1 MATIRHYPFVS
12 HVRGQATSWTL
23 YWKGGRLRRSGRGLA
38 FYFRSLAANLAEVPL
53 DDRDLTF
60 LFHGRSSDFQDVV
73 IQGVITYRVD
83 NPEAIANRVDFSLD
97 LKSGAYARTPLEQLA
112 DRFTQLA
119 QQHVWTIVTRTSLA
133 DLLKNGVEQVRAAI
147 VAGLAAD
154 AGLKE
159 MGLVVVS
166 VRVSTMQPDAEVEKA
181 LQTPTREL
189 IQQQADEAT
198 FSRRALAVEKERA
211 IAENE
216 LQNRIELSRRQAQL
230 VDQEGLNARREAE
243 EQAAAA
249 KIAAEGTAER
259 ARIESSA
266 QADVIRAIE
275 GERVAIEKE
284 RVAAYAA
291 VPREVLV
298 ALAAREFAEK
308 IQSINHVNFSPD
320 ALSPFLADLAQ
331 AGSRKLNGGQ

>member
-119 QQHVWTIVTRTSLA
+119 QQHVWAIVTRTSLA

-216 LQNRIELSRRQAQL
+216 LQNRIELARRQARL
-230 VDQEGLNARREAE
+230 VDQEGLNARRQAE
-243 EQAAAA
+243 ELAAAA

-259 ARIESSA
+259 ARIESA
-266 QADVIRAIE
+266 AEAEVIRAVQ

-298 ALAAREFAEK
+298 AMAAREFAEK
-308 IQSINHVNFSPD
+308 IKSINHVNFSPD